1 MAPIRVLLADDHR
14 LVRTGIRSLLEQMAG
29 VEVLGEAEHG
39 REVLQLLKQVQP
51 DVVVMDISMA
61 ELNGLETT
69 AYITKNYPQV
79 RVLILSVHSAESY
92 VLQAVQAGAAGYLL
106 KTAAREELEA
116 ALRIVARG
124 DTYLSPTVATHVATT
139 LRRLRQPGFGG
150 TSASTLEEVTL
161 RTSERELLQLLVE
174 GYTAKEI
181 AARLHLSQKAVESR
195 RARLMDRLDIHD
207 LPGLVRYA
215 MRIGVI
221 VPEPER

>member
-1 MAPIRVLLADDHR
+1 VTTIRVLLADDHR
-14 LVRTGIRSLLEQMAG
+14 LVRSGLRSLLEQMTG

-39 REVLQLLKQVQP
+39 REVLRLLKAVQP

-69 AYITKNYPQV
+69 AYITRDYPQV
-79 RVLILSVHSAESY
+79 RVLILSVHAAEPY

-106 KTAAREELEA
+106 KTAAREELELA
-116 ALRIVARG
+116 VRAVARG
-124 DTYLSPTVATHVATT
+124 EIYLSPAVAAHVTAN
-139 LRRLRQPGFGG
+139 LRRLRGQE
-150 TSASTLEEVTL
+150 SRASGAASSEAPL
-161 RTSERELLQLLVE
+161 RASERELLQLIAE

-181 AARLHLSQKAVESR
+181 AARLYITKKAVESR
-195 RARLMDRLDIHD
+195 RARLMDRLNIYD

-221 VPEPER
+221 TAEPEQ

>member
-1 MAPIRVLLADDHR
+1 MATIRVLLADDHR
-14 LVRTGIRSLLEQMAG
+14 LVRSGIRALLEHMAG

-39 REVLQLLKQVQP
+39 REVLRLLKTVQP
-51 DVVVMDISMA
+51 DVVVMDISMQ

-69 AYITKNYPQV
+69 AYITQDYPQV
-79 RVLILSVHSAESY
+79 RVLILSVHAAEAY

-106 KTAAREELEA
+106 KTAAREELET
-116 ALRIVARG
+116 ALRTVARG
-124 DTYLSPTVATHVATT
+124 ETYLSPVVASHVTAH
-139 LRRLRQPGFGG
+139 LRRLRGQEAG
-150 TSASTLEEVTL
+150 TSEAASRDTLL
-161 RTSERELLQLLVE
+161 RASERELLQLIAE

-215 MRIGVI
+215 LRIGVI
-221 VPEPER
+221 AAEPE

>member
-14 LVRTGIRSLLEQMAG
+14 LVRTGIRSLLEQMAE

-39 REVLQLLKQVQP
+39 REVLQLLKRVQP

-116 ALRIVARG
+116 ALRVVARG
-124 DTYLSPTVATHVATT
+124 DTYLSPAVATHVATT
-139 LRRLRQPGFGG
+139 LRRLRQPGFG
-150 TSASTLEEVTL
+150 AAAAAPEEVTL

-174 GYTAKEI
+174 GRTAKEI
-181 AARLHLSQKAVESR
+181 ATRLHLSQKAVESR

-221 VPEPER
+221 APEPEQ

>member
-1 MAPIRVLLADDHR
+1 MTTIRVLLADDHR

-39 REVLQLLKQVQP
+39 REVLRLLKHVRP

-69 AYITKNYPQV
+69 AYITNDHPQV

-92 VLQAVQAGAAGYLL
+92 VLQAIQAGAAGYLL
-106 KTAAREELEA
+106 KTAAREELET
-116 ALRIVARG
+116 ALRVVARG
-124 DTYLSPTVATHVATT
+124 ETYLSPAVATHVAAN
-139 LRRLRQPGFGG
+139 LRRLRGYSFR
-150 TSASTLEEVTL
+150 TSLSAPEEVTL
-161 RTSERELLQLLVE
+161 RTGERELLQLLAE
-174 GYTAKEI
+174 GHTAKEI

-195 RARLMDRLDIHD
+195 RARLMDRLDIRD

-215 MRIGVI
+215 MRVGVI
-221 VPEPER
+221 APEPEQ

>member
-1 MAPIRVLLADDHR
+1 MTTIRVLLADDHR

-39 REVLQLLKQVQP
+39 REVLRLLKHVRP
-51 DVVVMDISMA
+51 DVVVMDISMT

-69 AYITKNYPQV
+69 AYITNDHPRV

-92 VLQAVQAGAAGYLL
+92 VLQAIQAGAAGYLL
-106 KTAAREELEA
+106 KTAAREELET
-116 ALRIVARG
+116 ALRVVARG
-124 DTYLSPTVATHVATT
+124 ETYLSPAVATHVAAN
-139 LRRLRQPGFGG
+139 LRRLRGHSFRASL
-150 TSASTLEEVTL
+150 SAPEEVTL
-161 RTSERELLQLLVE
+161 RTGERELLQLLAE
-174 GYTAKEI
+174 GHTAKEI

-215 MRIGVI
+215 MRVGVI
-221 VPEPER
+221 APEPEQ

>member
-1 MAPIRVLLADDHR
+1 MATIRVLLADDHR
-14 LVRTGIRSLLEQMAG
+14 LVRTGIRLLLEQMVG

-39 REVLQLLKQVQP
+39 REVLRLLRNAQP
-51 DVVVMDISMA
+51 DVVVMDISMT

-69 AYITKNYPQV
+69 AYITKDYPQV

-92 VLQAVQAGAAGYLL
+92 VLQAIQAGAAGYLL
-106 KTAAREELEA
+106 KTAAREELET
-116 ALRIVARG
+116 ALRVVARG
-124 DTYLSPTVATHVATT
+124 EIYLSPAVATYVAAN
-139 LRRLRQPGFGG
+139 LRRLRGHGSG
-150 TSASTLEEVTL
+150 TSAPASVEVSL
-161 RTSERELLQLLVE
+161 RTSERELLQLLAE
-174 GYTAKEI
+174 GHTAKEI

-221 VPEPER
+221 ATESEQ

>member
-1 MAPIRVLLADDHR
+1 MATIRVLLADDHR

-39 REVLQLLKQVQP
+39 REVLRLLKTVQP

-61 ELNGLETT
+61 ELNGLEAT
-69 AYITKNYPQV
+69 AYITRDYPQV
-79 RVLILSVHSAESY
+79 RVLILSVHAAEPY

-106 KTAAREELEA
+106 KTAAREELET
-116 ALRIVARG
+116 ALRAVARG
-124 DTYLSPTVATHVATT
+124 ETYLSPTVATHVTAN
-139 LRRLRQPGFGG
+139 LRRLRGESKTSG
-150 TSASTLEEVTL
+150 SASPEAPL
-161 RTSERELLQLLVE
+161 RPSERELLQLIAE

-181 AARLHLSQKAVESR
+181 AARLYISKKAVESR
-195 RARLMDRLDIHD
+195 RARLMDRLDIDD

-221 VPEPER
+221 AAEPEQ

>member
-14 LVRTGIRSLLEQMAG
+14 LVRTGIRSLLEQMAE

-39 REVLQLLKQVQP
+39 REVLQLLKRVQP

-116 ALRIVARG
+116 ALRVVARG
-124 DTYLSPTVATHVATT
+124 DTYLSPAVATHVATT
-139 LRRLRQPGFGG
+139 LRRLRQPGFG
-150 TSASTLEEVTL
+150 TAAAAPEEVTL

-174 GYTAKEI
+174 GRTAKEI
-181 AARLHLSQKAVESR
+181 ATRLHLSQKAVESR

-221 VPEPER
+221 APEPEQ

>member
-1 MAPIRVLLADDHR
+1 MTTIRVLLADDHR
-14 LVRTGIRSLLEQMAG
+14 LVRSGLRSLLEQMTG

-39 REVLQLLKQVQP
+39 REVLRLLKAVQP

-69 AYITKNYPQV
+69 AYITRDYPQV
-79 RVLILSVHSAESY
+79 RVLILSVHAAEPY

-106 KTAAREELEA
+106 KTAAREELELA
-116 ALRIVARG
+116 VRAVARG
-124 DTYLSPTVATHVATT
+124 EIYLSPAVAAHVTAN
-139 LRRLRQPGFGG
+139 LRRLRGQE
-150 TSASTLEEVTL
+150 SRASGAASSEAPL
-161 RTSERELLQLLVE
+161 RASERELLQLIAE

-181 AARLHLSQKAVESR
+181 AARLYITKKAVESR
-195 RARLMDRLDIHD
+195 RARLMDRLNIYD

-221 VPEPER
+221 TAEPEQ